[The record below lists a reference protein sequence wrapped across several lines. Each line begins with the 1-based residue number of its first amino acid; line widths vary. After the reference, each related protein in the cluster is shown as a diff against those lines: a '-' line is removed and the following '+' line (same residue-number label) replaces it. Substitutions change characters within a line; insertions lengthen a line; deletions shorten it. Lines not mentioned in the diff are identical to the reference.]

1 MSSSK
6 QIILI
11 VEDEDT
17 LGQTLKDY
25 LQGQGFNSKWAK
37 TVKNAELIF
46 NNEYPQIVL
55 MDIGLPDGNGLE
67 LAKKLRKKRKNFVLL
82 FLSAW
87 NDPETKL
94 EGLEIGADDYI
105 TKPFALKELSLRLK
119 RILKFQT
126 DQELLPEE
134 ISIGNLKIWFK
145 RFEVQN
151 GAGKIIILSQKECHI
166 LELLFRNKNEV
177 VSRENIIDQVW
188 GENAY
193 TSNRTIDNYIVN
205 LRKWCDSDSNEY
217 LKIHSIRGVGY
228 KMTIDEN

>member
-1 MSSSK
+1 MNNTK
-6 QIILI
+6 QMILI
-11 VEDEDT
+11 VEDEDILGNT
-17 LGQTLKDY
+17 LREY
-25 LQGQGFNSKWAK
+25 LQGQGFHAEWAK
-37 TVKNAELIF
+37 SANQAENLFSEI
-46 NNEYPQIVL
+46 NPQIII

-67 LAKKLRKKRKNFVLL
+67 LAKKFRKRRNNFVLL

-119 RILKFQT
+119 RILKFQHEQ
-126 DQELLPEE
+126 DLLPEE
-134 ISIGNLKIWFK
+134 IVIGNLKIWFR
-145 RFEVQN
+145 RFEVLTGQ
-151 GAGKIIILSQKECHI
+151 GESIILSQKECHI
-166 LELLFRNKNEV
+166 LELLYRNVNEV

-205 LRKWCDSDSNEY
+205 LRKWCDSDPTGV
-217 LKIHSIRGVGY
+217 LKILSIRGVGY
-228 KMTIDEN
+228 KMTID

>member
-1 MSSSK
+1 MNK
-6 QIILI
+6 QTILI
-11 VEDEDT
+11 VEDEPS

-25 LQGQGFNSKWAK
+25 LQGQGFHTEWASCAK
-37 TVKNAELIF
+37 DAEEQFHQLS
-46 NNEYPQIVL
+46 PHIVL

-67 LAKKLRKKRKNFVLL
+67 LAKKLRKSRQSFVLL

-119 RILKFQT
+119 RILKFQQ
-126 DQELLPEE
+126 DYNQLPEE
-134 ISIGNLKIWFK
+134 IVIGKLKIWFR
-145 RFEVQN
+145 RFEVENAQ
-151 GAGKIIILSQKECHI
+151 GKTIMLSQKECHI
-166 LELLFRNKNEV
+166 LELLYRNKNAV
-177 VSRENIIDQVW
+177 VSRDLIIDQIW

-205 LRKWCDSDSNEY
+205 LRKWCDSDNTQQ
-217 LKIHSIRGVGY
+217 LRILSIRGVGY
-228 KMTIDEN
+228 KMTIE